1 MKKEELDMDELT
13 KLVDEKIEMG
23 KVLIKRLAELQ
34 EIDGVKKIQ
43 RNMQSELKFLEK
55 VLKNLFCSQICNLLL
70 SINPFLTPYVVIDP
84 K

>member
-1 MKKEELDMDELT
+1 MKEEPDMDELT

-43 RNMQSELKFLEK
+43 RNMQSELKFLKK
-55 VLKNLFCSQICNLLL
+55 VLKNLFCSRLCNLLL